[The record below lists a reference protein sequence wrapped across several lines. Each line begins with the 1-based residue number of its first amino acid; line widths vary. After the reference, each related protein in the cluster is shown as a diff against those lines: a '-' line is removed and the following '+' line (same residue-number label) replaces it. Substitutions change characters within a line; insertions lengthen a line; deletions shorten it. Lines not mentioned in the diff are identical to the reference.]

1 MTIVIA
7 IVGYYGYYYCLL
19 LSVINLSTSS
29 YDQIHTLYFSYK
41 VSELMKHNN
50 KLILINNNTNQL
62 FYSSS
67 SSKSPSPSPSNSSSG
82 AQLTVNPAICNTF
95 VYSLITFLL
104 DTAIVPAPVI

>member
-19 LSVINLSTSS
+19 SIFQVHH
-29 YDQIHTLYFSYK
+29 DQIHTLYFSYK